1 MVAQGKEGV
10 KQLEPAGSIGIIA
23 RLMSA
28 YYAVVMAG
36 GGGTRFW
43 PLSRQDRPKQ
53 LLPILGDESMLRRT
67 VERLFPLFPA
77 ERIFVITGKAHAAA
91 VQEDL
96 QILPQENIIDEPVGR
111 DTAPCVGLAAALLE
125 WRDPGSTFCA
135 LPADH
140 FIGDVARFHAALRA
154 AYEEAQTGALVTFG
168 VPPRHPATGYGYLE
182 REGKRVKRFCEKPD
196 EATARQFVASGRHYW
211 NSGIF
216 VWQSRTILD
225 EFRRHLPQHQ
235 AVLEEIARHFGTSRL
250 PAVLAQEFPRMSRI
264 SIDYGVMEKAEEVVM
279 IEADFEWDDVGTW
292 KAAAAR
298 RSSSAEGLTECVDSP
313 DCLVITSEDHLVA
326 TLGVEGVVVVH
337 TPDATLVVR
346 KDRTEEVKRIVERLK
361 ARGLER
367 LL

>member
-1 MVAQGKEGV
+1 M
-10 KQLEPAGSIGIIA
+10 EPERPAGIIA
-23 RLMSA
+23 APMST

-77 ERIFVITGKAHAAA
+77 DRIFVITGKAHAAA
-91 VQEDL
+91 VREDL
-96 QILPQENIIDEPVGR
+96 EILPQENIIDEPVGR
-111 DTAPCVGLAAALLE
+111 DTAPCVGLAAALLD

-140 FIGDVARFHAALRA
+140 FIGDVARFHSALRA
-154 AYEEAQTGALVTFG
+154 AYDEAQTGALVTFG
-168 VPPRHPATGYGYLE
+168 VKPRHPATGYGYLE

-196 EATARQFVASGRHYW
+196 EPTAQRFVASGRHYW

-216 VWQSRTILD
+216 VWKSRSILE
-225 EFRRHLPQHQ
+225 EFRRRLPQHHS
-235 AVLEEIARHFGTSRL
+235 VIEEISRHFGTSRL
-250 PAVLAQEFPRMSRI
+250 PAVLAQEFPKMSRI
-264 SIDYGVMEKAEEVVM
+264 SIDYGVMEKADEVVM
-279 IEADFEWDDVGTW
+279 IEADFEWDDVGSW

-298 RSSSAEGLTECVDSP
+298 RATSSEGLTECVDSP
-313 DCLVITSEDHLVA
+313 DCLVVSTDDHLVA

-346 KDRTEEVKRIVERLK
+346 KDRAEDVKRLLERLK
-361 ARGLER
+361 ARGLDR